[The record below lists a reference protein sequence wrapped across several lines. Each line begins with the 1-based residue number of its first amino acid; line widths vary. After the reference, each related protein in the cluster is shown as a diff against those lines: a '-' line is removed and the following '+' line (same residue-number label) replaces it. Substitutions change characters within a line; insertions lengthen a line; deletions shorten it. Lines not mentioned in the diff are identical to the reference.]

1 MDLTE
6 LGKCVGPN
14 GTDNIDSWTN
24 EAGRIDGQ
32 AGRASGIDSRANKA
46 NSVGSLAGKATDI
59 DGWANGP
66 MALTALTARP
76 TVGEARGAT
85 CKLVN
90 GIIGTMINGVP
101 SGKTLG
107 VCTLRLL
114 SWQSCGSAT
123 SQPYRRYW

>member
-14 GTDNIDSWTN
+14 GTDNIDSWTSG
-24 EAGRIDGQ
+24 AGRIDGQ
-32 AGRASGIDSRANKA
+32 AGRATGIDCRAGKA

-66 MALTALTARP
+66 MVLTALTARP

-85 CKLVN
+85 CKLAN
-90 GIIGTMINGVP
+90 GIVGTVLSGVP
-101 SGKTLG
+101 SGTTLG
-107 VCTLRLL
+107 VRTLGLL
-114 SWQSCGSAT
+114 SW
-123 SQPYRRYW
+123 